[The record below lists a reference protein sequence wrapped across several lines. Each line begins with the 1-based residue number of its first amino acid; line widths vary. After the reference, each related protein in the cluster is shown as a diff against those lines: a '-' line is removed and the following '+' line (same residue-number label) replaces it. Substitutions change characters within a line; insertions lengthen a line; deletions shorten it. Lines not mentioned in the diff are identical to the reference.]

1 MKVLPLASF
10 NRSEESVFH
19 YFSLNINNPLRFQY
33 IDPGINQFEYT
44 FEYTYA
50 ADNYPLTMRIYKAA
64 YTSSPTIPDP
74 RVLME
79 DVTLEYF

>member
-1 MKVLPLASF
+1 MKILPLQTF

-19 YFSLNINNPLRFQY
+19 YFSLNNNNPLRFQY

-44 FEYTYA
+44 FEYTYTL
-50 ADNYPLTMRIYKAA
+50 DGFPLTMRIYKAA
-64 YTSSPTIPDP
+64 YTSDPTTPDP

-79 DVTLEYF
+79 EVAFEYF